1 MYLKIERSVPE
12 NEIIEA
18 PSMGIVCTFGLWVPE
33 TLCVTLAWER
43 LKMIGNCVKW
53 VPDFCE
59 QILKLNAPS

>member
-1 MYLKIERSVPE
+1 
-12 NEIIEA
+12 
-18 PSMGIVCTFGLWVPE
+18 MGIVCTFGLWVPE